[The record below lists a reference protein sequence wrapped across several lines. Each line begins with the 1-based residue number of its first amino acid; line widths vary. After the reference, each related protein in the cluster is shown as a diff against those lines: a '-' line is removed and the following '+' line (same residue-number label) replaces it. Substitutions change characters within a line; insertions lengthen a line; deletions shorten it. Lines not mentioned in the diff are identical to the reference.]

1 MVGRNRVNEIVYHV
15 LVSIGALIMVY
26 PLLWMVLSSFKPTD
40 MVLPT
45 ADRLFPPS
53 GRWTT
58 IPAAGKGFRAD
69 SFGSSLANSFFI
81 SLVSTF
87 GTLLSSAFVAYALQR
102 LKFRMRKLL
111 FVLVLSTMMLPAQIL
126 MIPQFMWYRHLNWVG
141 TYYPMILPYFF
152 AIQGFFVYL
161 IMNFHQRLPK
171 SLDEAANIDGCSYY
185 GIFFHVVLPLIV
197 PALVTSAIFSF
208 IWRWDDYLSA
218 LLYVNRAGMR
228 PVSLALQLFNDP
240 SSGSDIGS
248 TLGDVHPVHRTGDRY
263 LPGFPEIARGGHRLY
278 RHQGLKNLHGKVTA
292 ETI

>member
-1 MVGRNRVNEIVYHV
+1 MVGKSKIKEVIYHL
-15 LVSIGALIMVY
+15 LVTFGALVMVY
-26 PLLWMVLSSFKPTD
+26 PLLWMVLSSFKPTE

-45 ADRLFPPS
+45 AAQLIPS
-53 GRWTT
+53 KWTLANY
-58 IPAAGKGFRAD
+58 IQGWKGFMGY
-69 SFGSSLANSFFI
+69 SFGTFFANSFFI
-81 SLVSTF
+81 SITSTF

-102 LKFRMRKLL
+102 LKFKLRGVL

-141 TYYPMILPYFF
+141 TYFPMVLPYFF

-161 IMNFHQRLPK
+161 IMNFIGGIPG
-171 SLDEAANIDGCSYY
+171 SLDEAAKIDGCSYY
-185 GIFFHVVLPLIV
+185 GIFFRIILPLIV

-218 LLYVNRAGMR
+218 LLYVNRAQMR

-248 TLGDVHPVHRTGDRY
+248 TLAMSTLSIVPATIIFLIFQKSLVEGIASTGIK
-263 LPGFPEIARGGHRLY
+263 G
-278 RHQGLKNLHGKVTA
+278 
-292 ETI
+292 

>member
-1 MVGRNRVNEIVYHV
+1 MVGRKRGKEIVYHI
-15 LVSIGALIMVY
+15 LVAFGALVMVY
-26 PLLWMVLSSFKPTD
+26 PLLWMALSSFKPTD

-45 ADRLFPPS
+45 ADQLIPTT
-53 GRWTT
+53 WTLDNYT
-58 IPAAGKGFRAD
+58 RGWKGFMGY
-69 SFGSSLANSFFI
+69 SFGTFFSNSFFI

-102 LKFRMRKLL
+102 LKFRLRKLL

-161 IMNFHQRLPK
+161 IMNFIGGIPK
-171 SLDEAANIDGCSYY
+171 SLDEAAKIDGCSYY
-185 GIFFHVVLPLIV
+185 GIFFHVILPLIV

-218 LLYVNRAGMR
+218 LLYVNRADMR

-248 TLGDVHPVHRTGDRY
+248 TLAMSTLSIVPATIIFLIFQKSLVEGIASTGIK
-263 LPGFPEIARGGHRLY
+263 G
-278 RHQGLKNLHGKVTA
+278 
-292 ETI
+292 

>member
-1 MVGRNRVNEIVYHV
+1 MVGKKRYQEGIYHILV
-15 LVSIGALIMVY
+15 LFGALVMIY
-26 PLLWMVLSSFKPTD
+26 PLLWMILSSFKSTE

-45 ADRLFPPS
+45 AANLIPS
-53 GRWTT
+53 TWTLDNYVR
-58 IPAAGKGFRAD
+58 GWQGFMGYT
-69 SFGSSLANSFFI
+69 FGTFFLNSFII
-81 SLVSTF
+81 SLSSTF
-87 GTLLSSAFVAYALQR
+87 GTLMSSAFVAYALQR
-102 LKFRMRKLL
+102 LKFKLRGLL

-161 IMNFHQRLPK
+161 IMNFIGGIPK
-171 SLDEAANIDGCSYY
+171 TLDEAAKIDGCSYY
-185 GIFFHVVLPLIV
+185 GIFFRIILPLIV

-218 LLYVNRAGMR
+218 LLYVNRASMR

-248 TLGDVHPVHRTGDRY
+248 TLAMSTLSIVPATIIFLIFQKSLVEGIASTGIK
-263 LPGFPEIARGGHRLY
+263 G
-278 RHQGLKNLHGKVTA
+278 
-292 ETI
+292 